1 MLSTNFS
8 LHINEGKHTNGGR
21 FATPKTK
28 DGNMCVKNIPIKHW
42 VGIMWVPCLF

>member
-8 LHINEGKHTNGGR
+8 LHINEGKHTNGER

-42 VGIMWVPCLF
+42 LA